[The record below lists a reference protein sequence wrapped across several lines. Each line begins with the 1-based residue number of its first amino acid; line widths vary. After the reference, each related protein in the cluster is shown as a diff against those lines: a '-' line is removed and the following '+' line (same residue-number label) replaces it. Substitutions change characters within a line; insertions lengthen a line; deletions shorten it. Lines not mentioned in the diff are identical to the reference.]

1 MIEGL
6 CAIGVYGEVRS
17 FVDPFYLV
25 NDLFMRME
33 KKTKKKSKKDSFERE
48 TVLLGTQQTINN

>member
-33 KKTKKKSKKDSFERE
+33 KKTEK
-48 TVLLGTQQTINN
+48 I